1 MSLLSGSTTI
11 SVTALVGSVAV
22 AGTML
27 LQVALA
33 VRAFD
38 VTSISPWLLPTY
50 TVFESLGATAIVFR
64 TALGC
69 PAAVGSGQVAG
80 WLAVVTSGEMATQE
94 SALSIVCQTRQV
106 PK

>member
-22 AGTML
+22 TML
-27 LQVALA
+27 LQV
-33 VRAFD
+33 VPPFD

>member
-27 LQVALA
+27 LQVAPPS
-33 VRAFD
+33 D